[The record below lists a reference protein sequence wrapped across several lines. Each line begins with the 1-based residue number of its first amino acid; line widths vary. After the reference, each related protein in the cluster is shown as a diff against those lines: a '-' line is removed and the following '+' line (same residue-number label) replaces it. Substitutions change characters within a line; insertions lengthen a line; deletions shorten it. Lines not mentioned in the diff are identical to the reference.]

1 MRVIIGKHRIAT
13 LVSIISKLLSAFMQI
28 MITPLLISK
37 LGVSD
42 FAIYNFLI
50 GISAWLILL
59 DLSTGT
65 IIQNRIAKNEV
76 NNISSNEII
85 NYFFYFMVILVIV
98 CCLILFGLTPLVLK
112 LFLERISGHFSYN
125 LIFVWLFFSL
135 GYVSNILFQNVI
147 KIYYALGFSFKIN
160 ILNLIA
166 NFTTFILLTLVTQ
179 LNFSYL
185 LPVVIILSV
194 ISSILVNIYAFIVIN
209 RSNTKLN
216 WRKFIQFIT
225 DLIFESRH
233 FLLFTISGMLVL
245 QLDYFLIA
253 YFLSARDLIEYNFI
267 SRVFMAAFGFYS
279 IILTNFYPVCAKLT
293 YSHEWGLLKK
303 HTIQHLTIGFL
314 LVIFSLLCFMF
325 ARDQLS
331 RYFLK
336 NSVDLQLSIIVMFGI
351 YYFIRVWTDTFAVL
365 LTILNQGNYMFKIVI
380 FQIMISAPLQVLL
393 IRKFELIGLMVGLIF
408 SFIPTSAVFFP
419 KMVMKFSKVRIG

>member
-1 MRVIIGKHRIAT
+1 
-13 LVSIISKLLSAFMQI
+13 
-28 MITPLLISK
+28 
-37 LGVSD
+37 
-42 FAIYNFLI
+42 
-50 GISAWLILL
+50 
-59 DLSTGT
+59 
-65 IIQNRIAKNEV
+65 
-76 NNISSNEII
+76 
-85 NYFFYFMVILVIV
+85 
-98 CCLILFGLTPLVLK
+98 
-112 LFLERISGHFSYN
+112 
-125 LIFVWLFFSL
+125 
-135 GYVSNILFQNVI
+135 
-147 KIYYALGFSFKIN
+147 
-160 ILNLIA
+160 
-166 NFTTFILLTLVTQ
+166 
-179 LNFSYL
+179 
-185 LPVVIILSV
+185 
-194 ISSILVNIYAFIVIN
+194 
-209 RSNTKLN
+209 
-216 WRKFIQFIT
+216 
-225 DLIFESRH
+225 
-233 FLLFTISGMLVL
+233 MLVL